1 MIYYSYESIFLFKF
15 LIMSDTAN
23 LFNRVS
29 HVLESNTIKNLMEE
43 NRKLKNKDILY
54 GKKVLIK
61 EHLRNGGTITQPEV
75 NGVLIKTSD
84 HAGLI
89 LIKSSSGNL
98 SLINVYYDYFEF
110 TDDEM
115 IRFYDSII

>member
-1 MIYYSYESIFLFKF
+1 
-15 LIMSDTAN
+15 MSDTAN

-61 EHLRNGGTITQPEV
+61 EHLS

-98 SLINVYYDYFEF
+98 SLINVYYEHFEF